1 MALQVPWRI
10 SRGDRRNGLAVIV
23 AAVLVGVAALS
34 NSTPWRLLELRAF
47 DVISTLSVPRVDPDA
62 PVIVAIDEPSLA
74 DLALQ
79 WPWPRGV
86 HADLVEALRKAGA
99 KAIGLDIIFADPSNP
114 EADAALAAA
123 VGGDV
128 VLAADETVLSSQHA
142 DQLVRVMPLP
152 ELTDAGA
159 LHGIA
164 TISLDGDGALRRMPL
179 YPDGFAAQLLR
190 AAGHELDKVGR
201 GLVQVFGPGRT
212 LSYSP
217 KIGQ

>member
-47 DVISTLSVPRVDPDA
+47 DVISTLNVPPVDPDA

-86 HADLVEALRKAGA
+86 LCVC
-99 KAIGLDIIFADPSNP
+99 
-114 EADAALAAA
+114 
-123 VGGDV
+123 
-128 VLAADETVLSSQHA
+128 
-142 DQLVRVMPLP
+142 
-152 ELTDAGA
+152 
-159 LHGIA
+159 
-164 TISLDGDGALRRMPL
+164 
-179 YPDGFAAQLLR
+179 
-190 AAGHELDKVGR
+190 
-201 GLVQVFGPGRT
+201 
-212 LSYSP
+212 
-217 KIGQ
+217 